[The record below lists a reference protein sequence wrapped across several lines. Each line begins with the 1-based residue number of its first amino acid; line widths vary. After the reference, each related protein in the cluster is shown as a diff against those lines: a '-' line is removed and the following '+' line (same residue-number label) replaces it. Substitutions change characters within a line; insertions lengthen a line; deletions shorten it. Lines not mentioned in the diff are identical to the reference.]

1 MAKKSGGTALLV
13 IALTLPILGVSFVM
27 NIVNMIL
34 QYSFEATENFATA
47 QTVFEMTNL
56 YLPLVLLL
64 VGLAFSIVVLLKS
77 KEKALPLTALVLNSI
92 LVVTGL
98 INLVFTYFVDAP
110 IY

>member
-1 MAKKSGGTALLV
+1 MAKKSGGTTLLV
-13 IALTLPILGVSFVM
+13 IALTLPILGVSFIM
-27 NIVNMIL
+27 NIVNMVL
-34 QYSFEATENFATA
+34 QYAFASTEDFAMA

-77 KEKALPLTALVLNSI
+77 KDKILPITALVLNSI

-98 INLVFTYFVDAP
+98 INLVFTYFVEAP
-110 IY
+110 LY